1 MRPKIAPKQLN
12 EIATGFNLA
21 NYSEASDSA
30 ANEVFISGI
39 THNSKEVLP
48 GDIFVALPGA
58 NYHGQQ
64 FIPQALING
73 AVAIATDQ
81 VGLES
86 AMATGLPVITLTTP
100 RVDMAILAA
109 RVYDHPEKK
118 LTLVGVTGTN
128 GKTSVTHILQSIFSQ
143 FGFKVGVIGTV
154 GTYLDGQHLSGV
166 RTTPESTDLYAILAL
181 MAQQEITHVFMEV
194 SSHALAQDRV
204 HGLQFT
210 KAIFTNL
217 SQDHLD
223 FHGTMENYFAA
234 KAKLFTPEFA
244 KSAVICIEDSWGE
257 KLVGQTSIPKTTV
270 SQNKQSDKADWAISD
285 LRLAVT
291 QTDFVL
297 SHQHQDFSCSLP
309 MIGAFNATNA
319 AVAVVV
325 ATELGLDP
333 QLVCRQL
340 TQVAAVPGRSQ
351 LVTHNSPGTAIVDYA
366 HTPEAV
372 EKVLATLREVCAGQ
386 LITVIGC
393 GGDRDATKRPIMGKV
408 AAEISDVVIVTDDN
422 PRSEDP
428 AKIRAAVLA
437 GINAENTEVLEIGD
451 RRQAIKQAL
460 AKASHADI
468 VAVLGKGHEQGQE
481 IAGQIFPFDDVQV
494 IQQEAN

>member
-1 MRPKIAPKQLN
+1 MRPKTSPKQLN
-12 EIATGFNLA
+12 QIATGFKLT
-21 NYSEASDSA
+21 SESKLDS
-30 ANEVFISGI
+30 VLISGI
-39 THNSKEVLP
+39 THNSKEVLS

-58 NYHGQQ
+58 NHHGEQ
-64 FIPQALING
+64 FIPQALTNG
-73 AVAIATDQ
+73 AVAIATDET
-81 VGLES
+81 GFAS
-86 AMATGLPVITLTTP
+86 AISTGLPVIKLDSP
-100 RVDMAILAA
+100 RKDMATLAA
-109 RVYDHPEKK
+109 RVYDHPEEK

-154 GTYLDGQHLSGV
+154 GTYLAGQHLSGV

-181 MAQQEITHVFMEV
+181 MAEQEITHVFMEV

-204 HGLQFT
+204 QGLKFA

-234 KAKLFTPEFA
+234 KAKLFTPDFA
-244 KSAVICIEDSWGE
+244 NSAIICTEDSWGQ
-257 KLVGQTSIPKTTV
+257 KLALETKISNTTV
-270 SQNKQSDKADWAISD
+270 GIQSTQNPDWLISD
-285 LRLAVT
+285 LRLTVT
-291 QTDFVL
+291 QTNFIL
-297 SHQHQDFSCSLP
+297 RHEHQDFACSLP

-319 AVAVVV
+319 AVAVV
-325 ATELGLDP
+325 AASELGLDP
-333 QLVCRQL
+333 NLVTKQLVQI
-340 TQVAAVPGRSQ
+340 AAVPGRSQ

-372 EKVLATLREVCAGQ
+372 EKVLTTLREVCAGQ

-393 GGDRDATKRPIMGKV
+393 GGDRDAIKRPIMGKV
-408 AAEISDVVIVTDDN
+408 AAEISDVIIVTDDN
-422 PRSEDP
+422 PRSENP

-437 GINAENTEVLEIGD
+437 GITDQDIEVLEIGD
-451 RRQAIKQAL
+451 RREAIKQAL

-481 IAGQIFPFDDVQV
+481 VAGQVFPFDDVQV

>member
-1 MRPKIAPKQLN
+1 MRPKIAPKTLN
-12 EIATGFNLA
+12 EIAIGFGLA
-21 NYSEASDSA
+21 SNPTDH
-30 ANEVFISGI
+30 EVLIPGI
-39 THNSKEVLP
+39 THNSKEVEP

-58 NYHGQQ
+58 NHHGQQ
-64 FIPQALING
+64 FIPQAITNG

-81 VGLES
+81 VGLAS
-86 AMATGLPVITLTTP
+86 ALATGLPVITVNNP
-100 RVDMAILAA
+100 RMDMAVLAA

-154 GTYLDGQHLSGV
+154 GTYIAGQHLSGV

-181 MAQQEITHVFMEV
+181 MVQQDITHVFMEV

-204 HGLQFT
+204 HGLQFS

-244 KSAVICIEDSWGE
+244 QSAVICVEDSWGQ
-257 KLVGQTSIPKTTV
+257 KLVTQTSIPKTTV
-270 SQNKQSDKADWAISD
+270 GLRQAALKSDWAISD
-285 LRLAVT
+285 LRLSVT
-291 QTDFVL
+291 QTEFVL
-297 SHQHQDFSCSLP
+297 SHENQDYPCSIP

-319 AVAVVV
+319 AVAMVV
-325 ATELGLDP
+325 ATELGLDVG
-333 QLVCRQL
+333 LVSRQL
-340 TQVAAVPGRSQ
+340 AQVSAVPGRSQ
-351 LVTHNSPGTAIVDYA
+351 LVIHNSPGTAIVDYA

-393 GGDRDATKRPIMGKV
+393 GGDRDATKRPLMGKV

-437 GINAENTEVLEIGD
+437 GITAKNTEVIEVGD
-451 RRQAIKQAL
+451 RRKAIKQAL

>member
-1 MRPKIAPKQLN
+1 
-12 EIATGFNLA
+12 
-21 NYSEASDSA
+21 
-30 ANEVFISGI
+30 
-39 THNSKEVLP
+39 
-48 GDIFVALPGA
+48 
-58 NYHGQQ
+58 
-64 FIPQALING
+64 
-73 AVAIATDQ
+73 
-81 VGLES
+81 
-86 AMATGLPVITLTTP
+86 MAT
-100 RVDMAILAA
+100 LAA
-109 RVYDHPEKK
+109 RVYDHPEEK

-154 GTYLDGQHLSGV
+154 GTYLAGQHLSGV

-181 MAQQEITHVFMEV
+181 MAEKEITHVFMEV

-204 HGLQFT
+204 HGLKFT

-234 KAKLFTPEFA
+234 KAKLFTPDFA
-244 KSAVICIEDSWGE
+244 KSAIICAEDNWGE
-257 KLVGQTSIPKTTV
+257 KLALQTKISNTTV
-270 SQNKQSDKADWAISD
+270 GIQSHQNNQSNQNTDWLISD
-285 LRLAVT
+285 LRLTVT
-291 QTDFVL
+291 QTDFIL
-297 SHQHQDFSCSLP
+297 RHEHQDFACSLP

-319 AVAVVV
+319 ALAVV
-325 ATELGLDP
+325 AASELGLDP
-333 QLVCRQL
+333 KLVTKQLVQI
-340 TQVAAVPGRSQ
+340 TAVPGRSQ
-351 LVTHNSPGTAIVDYA
+351 LITHNSPGTAIVDYA

-372 EKVLATLREVCAGQ
+372 EKVLTTLREVCAGQ

-408 AAEISDVVIVTDDN
+408 AAEISDVIIVTDDN
-422 PRSEDP
+422 PRSENP

-437 GINAENTEVLEIGD
+437 GITDQNIEVLEIGD
-451 RRQAIKQAL
+451 RREAIKQAL

-481 IAGQIFPFDDVQV
+481 VAGQVFPFDDVQV